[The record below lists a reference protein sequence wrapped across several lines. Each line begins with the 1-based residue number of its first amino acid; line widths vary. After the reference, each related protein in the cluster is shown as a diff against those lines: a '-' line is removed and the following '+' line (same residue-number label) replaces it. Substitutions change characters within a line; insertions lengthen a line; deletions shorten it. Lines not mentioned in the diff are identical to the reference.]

1 MKKFVVFGLVLG
13 SLLAYSSCKKTTICT
28 YTDSETGIVTTDTVS
43 TANVLHKDAVK
54 QHTKN
59 GWSCD

>member
-13 SLLAYSSCKKTTICT
+13 SVLTFSSCKKTTICS
-28 YTDSETGIVTTDTVS
+28 YTDSETGVVTTDTVS
-43 TANVLHKDAVK
+43 TVNVLHKDAVK